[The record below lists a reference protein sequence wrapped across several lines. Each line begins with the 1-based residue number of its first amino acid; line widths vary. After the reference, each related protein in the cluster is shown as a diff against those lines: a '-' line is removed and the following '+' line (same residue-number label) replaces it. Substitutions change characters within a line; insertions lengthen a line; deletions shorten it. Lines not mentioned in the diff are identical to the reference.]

1 MASSSSYEFL
11 FKFISVGDSGVGKS
25 CLLLRFTNNQFMP
38 TETTIGIEFGS
49 QIIKV
54 CQESFRSISRAYY
67 RGAIGCLLVYDM
79 TRKETFQHVASWLE
93 DVKQH
98 GNEEIKTILIANK
111 ADMAAQRQV
120 SREEGEA
127 FAAKYGLLYT
137 EASAKTGDN
146 VANAF
151 LSVAGVVFES
161 LGLDGPSGTAG
172 GPVRLDAPANTTNN
186 GGYCC

>member
-1 MASSSSYEFL
+1 
-11 FKFISVGDSGVGKS
+11 
-25 CLLLRFTNNQFMP
+25 
-38 TETTIGIEFGS
+38 
-49 QIIKV
+49 
-54 CQESFRSISRAYY
+54 
-67 RGAIGCLLVYDM
+67 

-127 FAAKYGLLYT
+127 FATKYGLLYT

-161 LGLDGPSGTAG
+161 LGLDGRDVASFSEEEIRRLEAHGVKFGPRRVVGVTSGASGTAG

-186 GGYCC
+186 GGY